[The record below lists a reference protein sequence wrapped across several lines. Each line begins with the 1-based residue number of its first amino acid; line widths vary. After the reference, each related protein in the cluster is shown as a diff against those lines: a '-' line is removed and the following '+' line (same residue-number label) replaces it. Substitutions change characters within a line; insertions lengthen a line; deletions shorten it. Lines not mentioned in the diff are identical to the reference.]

1 MITTNSV
8 FRSPGPHLDMLARA
22 GFDVDYPERPEL
34 PTAEIA
40 ISALKNADAVLAGSD
55 LYNEE
60 VFENLPKL
68 RVIARTGVGFDLI
81 DVASATRHGVAVT
94 ITPNANHQGV
104 AEHALAL
111 LLAVA
116 RNISQNDR
124 EVHSGQ
130 WPKPRLIPLRGKTLG
145 LVGLGRIGR
154 SFAVRALAMQ
164 MNVIA
169 CDPIMTEAACRELG
183 IRLVSFDQ
191 LLAEADFVSLHA
203 PMNDST
209 RGMIN
214 RDTLSRMRAG
224 SILINTARGKLVV
237 EEDLAEALRS
247 GHLAGAGLD
256 VLCTEP
262 PPADHPLRGLP
273 NAVITSH
280 IAGADT
286 LAIRD
291 MAIDATQCIIDL
303 YEGRWPAESMVNPAV
318 REGWSWR
325 R

>member
-1 MITTNSV
+1 
-8 FRSPGPHLDMLARA
+8 MLARA
-22 GFDVDYPERPEL
+22 GLDVVYPEHPEL
-34 PTAEIA
+34 STVEAA
-40 ISALKNADAVLAGSD
+40 VAALKNVEAVLAGGD
-55 LYNEE
+55 LYCDE
-60 VFENLPKL
+60 VLEQLPNL
-68 RVIARTGVGFDLI
+68 RVIARAGVGFDLVDI
-81 DVASATRHGVAVT
+81 PSATRHGVAVT

-116 RNISQNDR
+116 RTISQNDR
-124 EVHSGQ
+124 EVRSGQ

-154 SFAVRALAMQ
+154 SFAVRAQALQ

-169 CDPIMTEAACRELG
+169 CDPVLTEAASRELG

-214 RDTLSRMRAG
+214 RDTLGRMRAG

-256 VLCTEP
+256 VMVAEP
-262 PPADHPLRGLP
+262 PPANHPLFSLP
-273 NAVITSH
+273 NVVITSH
-280 IAGADT
+280 TAGADT

-303 YEGRWPAESMVNPAV
+303 YEGRWPAESLVNPEV
-318 REGWSWR
+318 RDRFTWR